1 VIARGGLEAKSVT
14 MATYA
19 ADIIARSA
27 VQAASAEQSA
37 TRDRALADELDFR
50 AAAVS
55 GVNLDEEMARMVQLQ
70 QAYSTAA
77 RLVAV
82 TEELFDGEPPC

>member
-1 VIARGGLEAKSVT
+1 

-19 ADIIARSA
+19 GDIIARSA
-27 VQAASAEQSA
+27 VLAVDAQQAAS
-37 TRDRALADELDFR
+37 RDRALADELDFR

-55 GVNLDEEMARMVQLQ
+55 GVNLDEEMARLVELQ

-77 RLVAV
+77 RLVAI
-82 TEELFDGEPPC
+82 TDELFDELLGTVR

>member
-1 VIARGGLEAKSVT
+1 MPATSSPAARCWPPAPSR
-14 MATYA
+14 AP
-19 ADIIARSA
+19 S
-27 VQAASAEQSA
+27 
-37 TRDRALADELDFR
+37 RDRALADELEFR

-55 GVNLDEEMARMVQLQ
+55 GVNLDEEMARLVELQ

-82 TEELFDGEPPC
+82 TEELFDELLGTVR